1 MMLLITHK
9 KRKWQNKEKPP
20 VWKRFTVDDIFCLWD
35 TKKEDIE
42 LFIEKANAY
51 HPTHIQFSGER
62 SEIVT
67 TILDTTVYKKGVKE
81 VGGGSYARRKALGKA
96 QQNTRIN

>member
-1 MMLLITHK
+1 MTNYAINLIWFTYDAANHK

-51 HPTHIQFSGER
+51 HPTHI
-62 SEIVT
+62 
-67 TILDTTVYKKGVKE
+67 
-81 VGGGSYARRKALGKA
+81 
-96 QQNTRIN
+96 